1 MPVKVFKTKIASDET
16 IAKDVRLLKIAL
28 TPPDVLDF
36 QAGQFINILVAP
48 SIRRSYS
55 IASSPTSNSQIDL
68 IADTVLGGPGSQFFA
83 NAKAGND
90 IEFLGP
96 MGNFVYIDNPKPA
109 YFFATG
115 TGVVPFISMITYAL
129 ETLNTQRQIKLFLGF
144 RYEES
149 IFYKEYF
156 ETLQSKYPNFE
167 FVLTLSKPMDSW
179 QGRRGRI
186 SEHYPQVVEQNKD
199 FDGYICGSHQMIDD
213 VVARLTTSGV
223 ASENIH
229 YEQYY

>member
-1 MPVKVFKTKIASDET
+1 MSVKIFKTKIASDET
-16 IAKDVRLLKIAL
+16 IAKDVRLLKILL
-28 TPPDVLDF
+28 TPPDVMDF
-36 QAGQFINILVAP
+36 QAGQFVNILVAP
-48 SIRRSYS
+48 SVRRSYS
-55 IASSPTSNSQIDL
+55 IASSPTKNPQIDL

-83 NAKAGND
+83 NAKSGDD

-96 MGNFVYIDNPKPA
+96 MGTFVYIDSPKPA
-109 YFFATG
+109 YYFATG

-156 ETLQSKYPNFE
+156 ENLQVKHPNFE
-167 FVLTLSKPMDSW
+167 FVLTLSKPVDGW

-199 FDGYICGSHQMIDD
+199 FDGYICGSRQMIDD
-213 VVARLTTSGV
+213 VVARLTTAGV

>member
-1 MPVKVFKTKIASDET
+1 MAVKIFKTKIASDET
-16 IAKDVRLLKIAL
+16 IAKDVRLLKITL
-28 TPPDVLDF
+28 TPPEVLDF

-55 IASSPTSNSQIDL
+55 IASSPNDNCNIDL

-96 MGNFVYIDNPKPA
+96 MGTFVYIESPKPA
-109 YFFATG
+109 YIFATG
-115 TGVVPFISMITYAL
+115 TGLVPFISMITYAL
-129 ETLNTQRQIKLFLGF
+129 ETLHTQRQIKLFLGF

-156 ETLQSKYPNFE
+156 ENLQAKYPNFE
-167 FVLTLSKPMDSW
+167 FVLTLSKPTESW
-179 QGRRGRI
+179 QGRTGRI

-199 FDGYICGSHQMIDD
+199 FDGYICGSRQMIDD
-213 VVARLTTSGV
+213 VVVRLTTAGV

>member
-1 MPVKVFKTKIASDET
+1 MAVKIYKTKIASNET
-16 IAKDVRLLKIAL
+16 IAKDVRLLKISL
-28 TPPDVLDF
+28 TPPDTLDF

-48 SIRRSYS
+48 STRRSYS
-55 IASSPTSNSQIDL
+55 IASSPRDNSGIDL

-83 NAKAGND
+83 NAKAGDD

-96 MGNFVYIDNPKPA
+96 MGTFVYTESPKPA

-115 TGVVPFISMITYAL
+115 TGVVPFISMIAYAL
-129 ETLNTQRQIKLFLGF
+129 ETLHTQRQLKLFLGF

-149 IFYKEYF
+149 VFYKEYF
-156 ETLQSKYPNFE
+156 ENLQTKYPNFE
-167 FVLTLSKPMDSW
+167 FILTLSKPSDSW
-179 QGRRGRI
+179 QGKRGRI
-186 SEHYPQVVEQNKD
+186 SEHYPQVVEQKKD
-199 FDGYICGSHQMIDD
+199 FEGYICGSRQMIDD
-213 VVARLTTSGV
+213 VVARLTTAGV